1 LTIRVDVIPV
11 ADPNVFSMAQRVTLA
26 NENLK
31 IALSAPQLH
40 NIREAYR
47 RVYQSLGTKDIDN
60 LLRPEEIPTPKD
72 PAVEN
77 MEALQMKLPKAF
89 PEQDHDAHIQA
100 HRAFMATRMVQINPM
115 VYALLQGH
123 ISEHVSLKA
132 QGEVGAT
139 IANDPNMQVMFKQDP
154 QGAQVQIDAMIAN
167 RVSQLTMELAQSE
180 AQGQQDPLVALK
192 QRELDLRALDLQ
204 RKAQENMLNYE
215 LKVDE
220 TEERIDIEKM
230 KLEDSEEQHA
240 ERMRVAREKLA
251 VQKAKNEKKK

>member
-1 LTIRVDVIPV
+1 MPI
-11 ADPNVFSMAQRVTLA
+11 
-26 NENLK
+26 
-31 IALSAPQLH
+31 
-40 NIREAYR
+40 
-47 RVYQSLGTKDIDN
+47 
-60 LLRPEEIPTPKD
+60 PKD
-72 PAVEN
+72 PAIEN

-167 RVSQLTMELAQSE
+167 RISQLTMELAQSE

-240 ERMRVAREKLA
+240 ERMKVAREKLA

>member
-1 LTIRVDVIPV
+1 
-11 ADPNVFSMAQRVTLA
+11 
-26 NENLK
+26 
-31 IALSAPQLH
+31 
-40 NIREAYR
+40 
-47 RVYQSLGTKDIDN
+47 
-60 LLRPEEIPTPKD
+60 
-72 PAVEN
+72 

-167 RVSQLTMELAQSE
+167 RISQLTMELAQSE

-220 TEERIDIEKM
+220 TER
-230 KLEDSEEQHA
+230 
-240 ERMRVAREKLA
+240 
-251 VQKAKNEKKK
+251 KN

>member
-1 LTIRVDVIPV
+1 VLQLQVILNY
-11 ADPNVFSMAQRVTLA
+11 ASNDASRTLQGA
-26 NENLK
+26 
-31 IALSAPQLH
+31 A
-40 NIREAYR
+40 
-47 RVYQSLGTKDIDN
+47 
-60 LLRPEEIPTPKD
+60 EI
-72 PAVEN
+72 
-77 MEALQMKLPKAF
+77 
-89 PEQDHDAHIQA
+89 
-100 HRAFMATRMVQINPM
+100 QIN
-115 VYALLQGH
+115 
-123 ISEHVSLKA
+123 
-132 QGEVGAT
+132 
-139 IANDPNMQVMFKQDP
+139 
-154 QGAQVQIDAMIAN
+154 AMIAN
-167 RVSQLTMELAQSE
+167 KVSQLTMELAQSE

>member
-1 LTIRVDVIPV
+1 V
-11 ADPNVFSMAQRVTLA
+11 
-26 NENLK
+26 
-31 IALSAPQLH
+31 
-40 NIREAYR
+40 
-47 RVYQSLGTKDIDN
+47 
-60 LLRPEEIPTPKD
+60 
-72 PAVEN
+72 
-77 MEALQMKLPKAF
+77 
-89 PEQDHDAHIQA
+89 
-100 HRAFMATRMVQINPM
+100 HR
-115 VYALLQGH
+115 
-123 ISEHVSLKA
+123 
-132 QGEVGAT
+132 
-139 IANDPNMQVMFKQDP
+139 
-154 QGAQVQIDAMIAN
+154 VQIDAMIAN

-240 ERMRVAREKLA
+240 ERMKVAREKLA

>member
-1 LTIRVDVIPV
+1 MPI
-11 ADPNVFSMAQRVTLA
+11 
-26 NENLK
+26 
-31 IALSAPQLH
+31 
-40 NIREAYR
+40 
-47 RVYQSLGTKDIDN
+47 
-60 LLRPEEIPTPKD
+60 PKD
-72 PAVEN
+72 PAIEN